1 MWEHYDDLPFEV
13 FCTDSKGQRHLISR
27 HRLESEAVHS
37 MNAQNRSGGY
47 SAEYWDWRQ
56 VDFLSAYPHSMTTVA
71 ERINERAAEQGILP
85 PGTLAAD
92 RLGKPLPGISAAIA
106 LIKGATPAEAAL
118 VELNTHT
125 REVKDIQQTLTTLG
139 YVLKPREVKCMLCND
154 CGTAQGCPGCHKVD
168 PYLKAY
174 AGSLVNDE
182 TGDPYS

>member
-13 FCTDSKGQRHLISR
+13 FCTDTKGQRHLISR
-27 HRLESEAVHS
+27 HRIESEAVHS

-56 VDFLSAYPHSMTTVA
+56 VDFLSAYPHSMTTFT

-92 RLGKPLPGISAAIA
+92 RLGKPLPGIAAAKA
-106 LIKGATPAEAAL
+106 LMKGSTPAEAAL

-125 REVKDIQQTLTTLG
+125 REVK
-139 YVLKPREVKCMLCND
+139 CMLCND
-154 CGTAQGCPGCHKVD
+154 CGTAQGCASCHKVD

>member
-27 HRLESEAVHS
+27 HHLESEAVHS

-118 VELNTHT
+118 VELSMHT
-125 REVKDIQQTLTTLG
+125 
-139 YVLKPREVKCMLCND
+139 REVKCMLCNN
-154 CGTAQGCPGCHKVD
+154 CGTAQGCTGCHKVD

-182 TGDPYS
+182 TGDPHS

>member
-47 SAEYWDWRQ
+47 SAEYWDWRKVELEKGSANMVGQ
-56 VDFLSAYPHSMTTVA
+56 VDLVLSFRIPDSDERVLTV
-71 ERINERAAEQGILP
+71 
-85 PGTLAAD
+85 
-92 RLGKPLPGISAAIA
+92 
-106 LIKGATPAEAAL
+106 
-118 VELNTHT
+118 
-125 REVKDIQQTLTTLG
+125 VKS
-139 YVLKPREVKCMLCND
+139 REVKCMLCND